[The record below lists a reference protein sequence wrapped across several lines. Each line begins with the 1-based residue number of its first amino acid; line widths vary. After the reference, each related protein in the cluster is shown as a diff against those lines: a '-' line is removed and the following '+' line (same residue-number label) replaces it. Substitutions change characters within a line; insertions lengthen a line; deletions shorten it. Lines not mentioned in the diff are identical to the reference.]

1 MVKLTSKFIEKKCTQ
16 LKSSKSVSKT
26 NKKQDLWKLTH
37 LYMNGM
43 FINEIGN
50 FAACKN
56 LKVIY
61 LQDNNISRIEHLH
74 FAINLTHLY
83 LQHNKIS
90 KLENLDCLQN
100 LRKLYIGYN
109 YICVVEGL
117 ENLEKLT
124 ELHIENQILSSGE
137 TLCFEPRSAITLSK
151 SLKKLYIS
159 GNRMT
164 TLNDIANFYELEIL
178 DAKNN
183 LIEDI
188 EDLTQTIS
196 TLPLLRE
203 LYMNGNPVVQKHRY
217 KESLIANSNTL
228 ANLDEKN
235 VSEISR
241 RFLQVF
247 KEKHFK
253 QSAKKITVPL
263 TDDIA
268 NSLNLPP
275 AFKKSI
281 SRAIFQHP
289 GPKLSI
295 TVTSAMGELQPQTF
309 PPWKTASAIKSL
321 KDNHITPRPFWRD
334 VNNRKETNK
343 VDSLIH
349 NKSVMLPPI

>member
-1 MVKLTSKFIEKKCTQ
+1 MVKLTSKFIEKKYAQ
-16 LKSSKSVSKT
+16 VRSKSLST
-26 NKKQDLWKLTH
+26 ANKKQELWKLTH

-61 LQDNNISRIEHLH
+61 LQDNNISRIENLH
-74 FAINLTHLY
+74 FATNLTHLY
-83 LQHNKIS
+83 MQHNKIR

-100 LRKLYIGYN
+100 LRKLYMGYN
-109 YICVVEGL
+109 CISVIEGL
-117 ENLEKLT
+117 ENIENLI
-124 ELHIENQILSSGE
+124 ELHVENQFLTLGE
-137 TLCFEPRSAITLSK
+137 TLCFEPRSAVTLSK
-151 SLKKLYIS
+151 CLKRLNIS
-159 GNRMT
+159 NNKMT
-164 TLNDIANFYELEIL
+164 TLNDIANFNELEIL
-178 DAKNN
+178 EAKNN
-183 LIEDI
+183 LFEDI

-196 TLPLLRE
+196 TLISLRE

-228 ANLDEKN
+228 VNLDGK
-235 VSEISR
+235 SISDICR
-241 RFLQVF
+241 KFLQIF
-247 KEKHFK
+247 KEKRFN
-253 QSAKKITVPL
+253 QSIKKMTVPL

-281 SRAIFQHP
+281 CRAIFQHP

-295 TVTSAMGELQPQTF
+295 TVTSAMGELQPQSF
-309 PPWKTASAIKSL
+309 PSWKMAAGINSL

-334 VNNRKETNK
+334 TSNKKETHRVN
-343 VDSLIH
+343 SMN
-349 NKSVMLPPI
+349 NKSIMLPPI